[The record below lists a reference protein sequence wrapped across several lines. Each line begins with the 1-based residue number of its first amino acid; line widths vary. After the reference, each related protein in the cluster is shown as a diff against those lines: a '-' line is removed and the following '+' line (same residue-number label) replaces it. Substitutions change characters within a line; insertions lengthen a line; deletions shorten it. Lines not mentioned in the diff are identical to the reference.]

1 LFLQQNLIA
10 GDDFAIDHQKILPA
24 PPSAFPSL
32 SGNVKIA
39 SDVFLQGNL
48 YTHCDLAHP
57 DLWLNLDQC
66 IHERIKNSV
75 RKSYWYSHGPVLP
88 QSTGD
93 ASGTISASTDVTI
106 TTQLAQVDDAQT
118 QLQHQSQEF
127 IGKAPEVRSF
137 YWPLVLSRK
146 GVSGQGAAAVSASN
160 PSFQIVTSGTV
171 SLKSDTTAPTIS
183 R

>member
-1 LFLQQNLIA
+1 M
-10 GDDFAIDHQKILPA
+10 
-24 PPSAFPSL
+24 
-32 SGNVKIA
+32 KIA

-75 RKSYWYSHGPVLP
+75 PEVHIGTATVQFLP

-106 TTQLAQVDDAQT
+106 TTQLAQVDDAANT
-118 QLQHQSQEF
+118 ITTSIAGV
-127 IGKAPEVRSF
+127 IGKPPRSEVSTGPSF
-137 YWPLVLSRK
+137 SVGR
-146 GVSGQGAAAVSASN
+146 VSGQGAAAVSASN

-171 SLKSDTTAPTIS
+171 SLKSDTTGTYNIS
-183 R
+183 LT